1 MIKGTTESGFGF
13 EFDPKN
19 VNDMEWLELAAEAE
33 GDPTKYPKVIEM
45 ALGRE
50 QKKRLYDHIRTDSG
64 RVPIDKAMEVF
75 REIMDIAGEKNS

>member
-13 EFDPKN
+13 EFDPEN